1 MDDSSRSTANAQ
13 CGHVQQ
19 PRSCC
24 FDFERSVRLLPLRQ
38 HALILKPQCR
48 SFASYSQNDTYDD
61 WGPATGVLDLSLGHG
76 LC

>member
-1 MDDSSRSTANAQ
+1 MDDSSRSTANAE
-13 CGHVQQ
+13 CEHAQQ
-19 PRSCC
+19 SKSCC
-24 FDFERSVRLLPLRQ
+24 FDFEGSVRLLPPPTT
-38 HALILKPQCR
+38 HPHTPQYR